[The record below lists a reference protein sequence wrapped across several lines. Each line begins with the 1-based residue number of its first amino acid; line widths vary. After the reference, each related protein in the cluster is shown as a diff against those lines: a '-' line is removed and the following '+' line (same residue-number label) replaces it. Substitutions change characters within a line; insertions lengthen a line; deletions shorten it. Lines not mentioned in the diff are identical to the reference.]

1 MNVFRWSATA
11 LIISAAL
18 AMAAPVHAD
27 GDSYIRYLKTT
38 EHSCPGSTTP

>member
-18 AMAAPVHAD
+18 AMAAPAHAD
-27 GDSYIRYLKTT
+27 GDIRYLKTT